1 MTLDGPLGAGPGFD
15 WADPYAAGLLVVGLA
30 VFAAIGAL
38 SHEDDRAFSAS
49 LIYLALG
56 LAAAVVIGLSG
67 IDWLVPR
74 EDAELIERL
83 SELAVVIA
91 LFSTGLKLDRPLQL
105 RAWGSVARLLVV
117 TMPLTIAAVAAYGV
131 WVMGLP
137 VAAAILLASALAPTD
152 PVLAGDIGVG
162 PPGEADETEPK
173 FAVTAEAGLNDDLA
187 FPFVVLALFVSGRP
201 GAGWLP
207 EWVLA
212 DVVYAV
218 LAGVGIGAV
227 GGYAIA
233 AVLLPLRDRRLVREE
248 FDGWI
253 PIASVLVVYA
263 VAELASS
270 YGFLAAFAAG
280 IAFRRYERDHEAH
293 QAVHRGSEVAEKF
306 GELAVILL
314 LGSMVT
320 LSGLG
325 QPGWRGWLLC
335 ALLLLVIRP
344 LAVAVAFVRSGLGPR
359 ERLFL
364 GWFGVRG
371 IGSLYYVAAALSY
384 GVLRTD
390 EENLVF
396 WTVAVAILISIT
408 AHGITGTPLT
418 RRLLRRT
425 ASRTRPG
432 PPSR

>member
-1 MTLDGPLGAGPGFD
+1 
-15 WADPYAAGLLVVGLA
+15 
-30 VFAAIGAL
+30 
-38 SHEDDRAFSAS
+38 
-49 LIYLALG
+49 
-56 LAAAVVIGLSG
+56 
-67 IDWLVPR
+67 
-74 EDAELIERL
+74 
-83 SELAVVIA
+83 
-91 LFSTGLKLDRPLQL
+91 
-105 RAWGSVARLLVV
+105 
-117 TMPLTIAAVAAYGV
+117 
-131 WVMGLP
+131 
-137 VAAAILLASALAPTD
+137 
-152 PVLAGDIGVG
+152 
-162 PPGEADETEPK
+162 
-173 FAVTAEAGLNDDLA
+173 
-187 FPFVVLALFVSGRP
+187 
-201 GAGWLP
+201 
-207 EWVLA
+207 
-212 DVVYAV
+212 
-218 LAGVGIGAV
+218 
-227 GGYAIA
+227 
-233 AVLLPLRDRRLVREE
+233 
-248 FDGWI
+248 
-253 PIASVLVVYA
+253 
-263 VAELASS
+263 
-270 YGFLAAFAAG
+270 
-280 IAFRRYERDHEAH
+280 
-293 QAVHRGSEVAEKF
+293 
-306 GELAVILL
+306 
-314 LGSMVT
+314 MVT